1 MTIFERYDT
10 NEAVTNQCGGC
21 WHALHRIV
29 FGKDI
34 DLTSWNPDIETACQK
49 LGCDNDGDEIK
60 ILAHGEFTY
69 HNYIVNPGQKL
80 IVKVEEKEG

>member
-10 NEAVTNQCGGC
+10 NEAVAKQCGGC

-34 DLTSWNPDIETACQK
+34 DLSSWNADIETACVK
-49 LGCDNDGDEIK
+49 LGCDIDGDVIK
-60 ILAHGEFTY
+60 ILPHGELRY
-69 HNYIVNPGQKL
+69 HRYIVNPGQKL
-80 IVKVEEKEG
+80 IVKAEEEEG